1 MKKIKIPALLVIAT
15 LVAMTASASNNWHRG
30 FERGGYNRAV
40 ETRGYTN
47 NFNRVAYVNNY
58 NRGYYYN
65 QPRVVYN
72 PRPVAYYGGYQYGP
86 RRIGYY
92 FYPGVNVYFNPFNHL
107 YIYPFRGTWVTAA
120 VLPRGFVINEP
131 YRQVYCGV
139 GENIWAYNN
148 VHINTYR
155 RGPVVVNRGYRP
167 EMYHGREEFRG
178 RR

>member
-1 MKKIKIPALLVIAT
+1 MLFSISKV
-15 LVAMTASASNNWHRG
+15 SANWHRG
-30 FERGGYNRAV
+30 FERRGYNTVVANRGYYRGGYNS
-40 ETRGYTN
+40 Y
-47 NFNRVAYVNNY
+47 Y

-65 QPRVVYN
+65 RPYVAYN
-72 PRPVAYYGGYQYGP
+72 ARPVVAYNDYQYGP

-139 GENIWAYNN
+139 GENIWAYNSI
-148 VHINTYR
+148 HINTYR
-155 RGPVVVNRGYRP
+155 RGAVFERGYRGAP
-167 EMYHGREEFRG
+167 IRERAFARGG
-178 RR
+178 RRF